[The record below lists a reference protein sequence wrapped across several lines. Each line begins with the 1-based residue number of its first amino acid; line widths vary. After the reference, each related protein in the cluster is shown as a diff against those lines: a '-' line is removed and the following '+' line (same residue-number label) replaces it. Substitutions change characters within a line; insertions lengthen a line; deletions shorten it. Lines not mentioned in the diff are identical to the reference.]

1 MFYEEAD
8 KQPVVLSFQS
18 VVSYLKF
25 LKLVLTDLNLVDF
38 AVKPI
43 QSVVLTK
50 QPTDFFNC
58 LNQNFVKFV
67 KSALNDLKLIWLL
80 Q

>member
-1 MFYEEAD
+1 VFNEEAE

-18 VVSYLKF
+18 VISYLMF
-25 LKLVLTDLNLVDF
+25 FKLVLADLNLVDF

-50 QPTDFFNC
+50 QPTIFLTAVIELC
-58 LNQNFVKFV
+58 
-67 KSALNDLKLIWLL
+67 
-80 Q
+80 